1 MKVLIVRFSSIGDIV
16 LTTPVVRGVKEQL
29 DAEVHYLTK
38 KSYQSIV
45 ASNPH
50 VSKVYTLDDDISALL
65 SKLKSEQYD
74 YIIDLH
80 RNLRTLRIKASLNK
94 KNYTFPKLN
103 MEKWLMVNFKMD
115 RLPNKHI
122 VHRYMEA
129 VSALGVEYD
138 GKGLDYFIPEE
149 DEVVMSNFLVAN
161 VLQEEKQTPE
171 YVALVIGAAH
181 ATKRMTEEKL
191 IAICQGITKP
201 VVLLGGPA
209 ESDQGQRIA
218 TAGGGHVF
226 NSCGLFS
233 LNQSASVVQQA
244 AVVITHDT
252 GLMHIA
258 AAFSKPIISVW
269 GNTIPAFG
277 MYPFYPEG
285 VDLGAIIEVK
295 GLSCRPCSK
304 IGYDKCPKGHFKC
317 MENIDVSQI
326 VSKVDVG

>member
-1 MKVLIVRFSSIGDIV
+1 MKILIVRFSSIGDIV
-16 LTTPVVRGVKEQL
+16 LTTPVIRGVKEQL
-29 DAEVHYLTK
+29 NAEVHYLTK

-45 ASNPH
+45 APNPH
-50 VSKVYTLDDDISALL
+50 IAKVYTLEDDLSALL
-65 SKLKSEQYD
+65 SNLKSEQYD

-103 MEKWLMVNFKMD
+103 MEKWLMVNLKWD
-115 RLPNKHI
+115 RLPDKHI

-129 VSALGVEYD
+129 VSSLGVVYD

-161 VLQEEKQTPE
+161 VLQEEKQTPA
-171 YVALVIGAAH
+171 YVALAIGAAH
-181 ATKRMTEEKL
+181 ATKRMTEEML
-191 IAICQGITKP
+191 ITLCQGITKP
-201 VVLLGGPA
+201 VVLLGGPG
-209 ESDQGQRIA
+209 ESEQGQRIA
-218 TAGGGHVF
+218 AAGGGHVF

-244 AVVITHDT
+244 ATVITHDT
-252 GLMHIA
+252 GMMHIA

-277 MYPFYPEG
+277 MYPFYPDG
-285 VDLGAIIEVK
+285 LDLNTTIEVE
-295 GLSCRPCSK
+295 GLKCRPCSK

-317 MENIDVSQI
+317 MEDIAVEEILSLI
-326 VSKVDVG
+326 K